1 MKSPEEIEKALQRL
15 MPAAFSAQGE
25 ENISRTITRLA
36 SPKQTSSVQP
46 LTELPEAV
54 KKTSPWSHKIT
65 WSAAAA
71 VLMGIGT
78 ALFLQQPN
86 ASKSQVVTMPLPAN
100 FFAVNQPVLIDRVQV
115 SDSGIYEGTLS
126 TKDGSMMSQVNR
138 RIQTRERYRDPK
150 SGYLITISE
159 SRDEKVLVPKTRF

>member
-15 MPAAFSAQGE
+15 MPAAFSSQGE
-25 ENISRTITRLA
+25 ENISRAITRLA
-36 SPKQTSSVQP
+36 SSQQPSSAQPK
-46 LTELPEAV
+46 EV
-54 KKTSPWSHKIT
+54 KKSSPWSHKIT

-78 ALFLQQPN
+78 ALFLQQPD
-86 ASKSQVVTMPLPAN
+86 ASQSQVVTMPLPAN
-100 FFAVNQPVLIDRVQV
+100 VVAVNQPVLIDRVQV

>member
-25 ENISRTITRLA
+25 DNVSRAIARLA
-36 SPKQTSSVQP
+36 SAREDII
-46 LTELPEAV
+46 ELPEV
-54 KKTSPWSHKIT
+54 VRKSSRLSHKFT

-71 VLMGIGT
+71 LLIGIGT
-78 ALFLQQPN
+78 ALFLMPPDANQ
-86 ASKSQVVTMPLPAN
+86 SQVMTMQPVPAG
-100 FFAVNQPVLIDRVQV
+100 AVVNQPVLIDRMQV

-126 TKDGSMMSQVNR
+126 AEDGSMMSQVNR

-150 SGYLITISE
+150 SGFLITVSE